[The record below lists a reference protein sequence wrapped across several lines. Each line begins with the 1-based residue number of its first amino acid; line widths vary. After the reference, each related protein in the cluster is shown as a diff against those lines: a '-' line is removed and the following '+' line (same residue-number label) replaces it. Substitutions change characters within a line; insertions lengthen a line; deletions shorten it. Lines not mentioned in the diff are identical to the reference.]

1 MYLKE
6 LTNEEFNQFTE
17 HFIQSSMYQTAEY
30 AFLMNTQ
37 GYDSVLLG
45 LIDDKNQIVAASLV
59 LIHKKYGFKYAYAP
73 RGFLLDYT
81 NITLLETFTNAIKKY
96 LGKKD
101 IIAIKICPMIVK
113 SLYDKKYT
121 LVGVNK
127 NFKMFYDNL
136 RRLGYY
142 HLGFNHYF
150 EALKPRYEAV
160 LDLKRPTYMLFKDF
174 SRGMKNKIRSSIH
187 KGVKI
192 YKGSTKEL
200 EELYLQNRN
209 VYNKE
214 LSYFD
219 SIYQYFGKKGQV
231 DFFYAKLDTNYYLT
245 LAKQLY
251 ENQESYNSSLNNI
264 LLSKNIQKKDAY
276 ITKKIQADKKFEA
289 YKKQMVK
296 ATNLLRDYPDGVII
310 ATALT
315 IRYRDTVYLYTDSY
329 DKNLKDFCGKHLLLW
344 SLIQKYSK
352 EGFHYFNLGGATNVT
367 LKENVYKG
375 LNDFKAGFGST
386 FYEYI
391 GDFELITNQGL
402 YFMYKNTAPI
412 RNIFGSKNKPSK
424 RKTKKEGS
432 MSSSVGEN
440 QNE

>member
-6 LTNEEFNQFTE
+6 LTNEEFNNFTD
-17 HFIQSSMYQTAEY
+17 HFIQDSMYQTTEY

-45 LIDDKNQIVAASLV
+45 LIDDENKLVAASLV
-59 LIHKKYGFKYAYAP
+59 LIHKRYGFKYAYAP

-81 NITLLETFTNAIKKY
+81 NQSLLEAFTIAIKKY

-101 IIAIKICPMIVK
+101 VIAIKICPMIVK

-121 LVGVNK
+121 LIGINK
-127 NFKMFYDNL
+127 NFSMLFENIKK
-136 RRLGYY
+136 LGYY

-150 EALKPRYEAV
+150 EALKPRYEAI
-160 LDLKRPTYMLFKDF
+160 LDLSKPTYTLFQNF
-174 SRGMKNKIRSSIH
+174 SRGLRNKIRSAMN

-192 YKGSTKEL
+192 YKGSPKEL

-209 VYNKE
+209 IYNKE

-219 SIYQYFGKKGQV
+219 SIYKYFGKKGEV
-231 DFFYAKLDTNYYLT
+231 DYFYAKLDTNHYLT

-251 ENQESYNSSLNNI
+251 ENQETYNTSLNNI
-264 LLSKNIQKKDAY
+264 ILSKNIQRKETY
-276 ITKKIQADKKFEA
+276 ITKKIQADKKFES
-289 YKKQMVK
+289 YKKQMVR
-296 ATNLLRDYPDGVII
+296 ATTLLRDYPEGVII
-310 ATALT
+310 ATALV
-315 IRYRDTVYLYTDSY
+315 IKYRDTVYLYTDSY

-344 SLIQKYSK
+344 SLIEKYAK

-367 LKENVYKG
+367 LKENEYKG
-375 LNDFKAGFGST
+375 LNDFKASFGST

-412 RNIFGSKNKPSK
+412 RNIFGTKNKPNK
-424 RKTKKEGS
+424 INKKKES
-432 MSSSVGEN
+432 K
-440 QNE
+440 